1 MTVLP
6 DFRQTEFGLQVRLPQ
21 TLFFRFT
28 DRFKLKKTAF
38 LTFTPAAEEHLE
50 RKFERSLQG
59 RHQSC
64 GYSLLIRLIMEAP
77 TQSTATISAKTNSP
91 VIEKLYRGT
100 T

>member
-21 TLFFRFT
+21 TL
-28 DRFKLKKTAF
+28 
-38 LTFTPAAEEHLE
+38 
-50 RKFERSLQG
+50 
-59 RHQSC
+59 
-64 GYSLLIRLIMEAP
+64 IMEAP
-77 TQSTATISAKTNSP
+77 AQSTATISAKTNSP